1 MDSSIITKRQ
11 KKKIKALKKK
21 LKEQEEA
28 IKRQTPEGPKENL
41 EDVMTNELEG
51 KKLKVNKAPAREPVS
66 LPEDADKIE
75 SEPEDLESA
84 VVEDKEESEPEEEKE
99 ETVTGGE
106 ILEAAGETNKKP
118 KSKRSGGGD
127 FGHAYQEL
135 YTQLCMRMLNRI
147 YRYFAVLYKKSKSE
161 KAFQAKL
168 AGIQKW
174 NQMDIN
180 RRAKEIVDAYPDT
193 ETYFKYTY
201 ASNVMLMSVVVQKD
215 EDSEDIE
222 VEVPKF
228 STFIHKSYIESAR
241 AIYDNV
247 GVLNPDL
254 PDKDRLAIRT
264 ELYRCYGNAIAT
276 ALRMMVPLESIAPK
290 LDSSEKFD
298 EVGDSSGEEQS
309 DSEEEES
316 ESGSDLSDDDDD
328 DDEEEGSDA
337 SSGSGSEDLS
347 DLSDESDISDDSES
361 EAEQGVK
368 RVKVSKKAL
377 KSKDEPHP
385 FD

>member
-1 MDSSIITKRQ
+1 MDSSIINKRA

-21 LKEQEEA
+21 LKAQEEA
-28 IKRQTPEGPKENL
+28 INRQTPQGPKENL
-41 EDVMTNELEG
+41 DDVMSNELEG
-51 KKLKVNKAPAREPVS
+51 KKIKLNKAPAGGPVS

-75 SEPEDLESA
+75 SEPEDLEDA
-84 VVEDKEESEPEEEKE
+84 VVEDTPEKE
-99 ETVTGGE
+99 SVPDKEAETVTGE
-106 ILEAAGETNKKP
+106 EVLEASGEKKR
-118 KSKRSGGGD
+118 KSKRAGGGD

-147 YRYFAVLYKKSKSE
+147 YRYFTVLYKKSKSE
-161 KAFQAKL
+161 KVFQTKL

-222 VEVPKF
+222 VEVPRF
-228 STFIHKSYIESAR
+228 STFIHKSYIEAAR

-247 GVLNPDL
+247 GVLSPDL

-290 LDSSEKFD
+290 LDNNEKFD
-298 EVGDSSGEEQS
+298 EIADSSGEEES
-309 DSEEEES
+309 DEEAAESESEEEDDESTGESESEEES
-316 ESGSDLSDDDDD
+316 EGDSDGSGDSDLSDD
-328 DDEEEGSDA
+328 
-337 SSGSGSEDLS
+337 S
-347 DLSDESDISDDSES
+347 DLSEDSDPSDD
-361 EAEQGVK
+361 EQVK

-377 KSKDEPHP
+377 KTPDEPHP
-385 FD
+385 FE

>member
-1 MDSSIITKRQ
+1 MDSSIINKRQ

-28 IKRQTPEGPKENL
+28 IKRQTPEGPKDSL
-41 EDVMTNELEG
+41 EDVMSNELEG
-51 KKLKVNKAPAREPVS
+51 KKLKVNKAPAGEPVS

-84 VVEDKEESEPEEEKE
+84 VVEDKDEEEEEEAGDKE
-99 ETVTGGE
+99 DTVTGGE
-106 ILEAAGETNKKP
+106 ILEAAGESKKP
-118 KSKRSGGGD
+118 KSKRGGGGD

-147 YRYFAVLYKKSKSE
+147 YRYFTVLYKKSKSE

-168 AGIQKW
+168 ANIQKW

-298 EVGDSSGEEQS
+298 EVGDSSGEEDS
-309 DSEEEES
+309 GSEEEE
-316 ESGSDLSDDDDD
+316 EDSDLSDDGPTDGS
-328 DDEEEGSDA
+328 DEES
-337 SSGSGSEDLS
+337 SGSEDLS
-347 DLSDESDISDDSES
+347 ELSDESDLSDLSDSE
-361 EAEQGVK
+361 EEGVK

-377 KSKDEPHP
+377 RTPDEPHP